1 MNARHVH
8 NSTWLLSVFI
18 HIKKQVCATNC
29 IEQTAKEE
37 RKKPNDEYKKSK
49 KNAKSRKLVV
59 LPFDLPLPSLHNDN
73 DRCFWARAN
82 HC

>member
-1 MNARHVH
+1 MAFVCFH
-8 NSTWLLSVFI
+8 TY
-18 HIKKQVCATNC
+18 KKAGVRYHC

-59 LPFDLPLPSLHNDN
+59 LPFDLPLLCTTIMIGAFEHEPIIVKAHKKKV
-73 DRCFWARAN
+73 
-82 HC
+82 

>member
-18 HIKKQVCATNC
+18 HIKKQVCAT
-29 IEQTAKEE
+29 IVLSKQPKKRE
-37 RKKPNDEYKKSK
+37 KKPNDEYKKSK

-59 LPFDLPLPSLHNDN
+59 LPFNLPLPSLHNDN
-73 DRCFWARAN
+73 DRCF
-82 HC
+82 